1 MDDAVVEHTVRAL
14 QLGQF
19 FRSCQWAVTNT
30 ANTQIAM
37 MLCGGDYARVVRIQS
52 TGTTISSVIELAAS
66 P

>member
-1 MDDAVVEHTVRAL
+1 MAEATERVVERTVRTL

-37 MLCGGDYARVVRIQS
+37 MLCGGDC
-52 TGTTISSVIELAAS
+52 AS
-66 P
+66 KRALTLSLPSC

>member
-1 MDDAVVEHTVRAL
+1 MDDAVVERTVRTL

-37 MLCGGDYARVVRIQS
+37 MLCGGDC
-52 TGTTISSVIELAAS
+52 AS
-66 P
+66 KRALTLSLPSC